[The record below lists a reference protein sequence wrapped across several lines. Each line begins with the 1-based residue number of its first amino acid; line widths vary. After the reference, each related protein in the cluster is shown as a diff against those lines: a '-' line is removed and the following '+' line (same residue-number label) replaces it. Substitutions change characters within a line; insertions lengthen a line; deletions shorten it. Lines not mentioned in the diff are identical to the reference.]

1 MAVPVVV
8 LPNPWPAMLEL
19 LRDHTDLPGDL
30 QGSVPGT
37 SPAVSRVCASLPD
50 GFPAGLPYLHVVQ
63 VPGGRRNVPLRL
75 ATALFDLH
83 VYATTVFEALELA
96 RHVAGVVQAIE
107 GRVAL
112 DCGFTVVRLVDE
124 PFPLQDP
131 DTRTERAVIPISAT
145 YRPA

>member
-1 MAVPVVV
+1 MSVPVVV

-19 LRDHTDLPGDL
+19 LRDHASLPVEL
-30 QGSVPGT
+30 QGSVPDT

-50 GFPAGLPYLHVVQ
+50 IFPAGLPYLHVVQ

-83 VYATTVFEALELA
+83 VYTVDVFTAMELA
-96 RHVAGVVQAIE
+96 RQVAGVVQAIE
-107 GRVAL
+107 GRVAN

-124 PFPLQDP
+124 PFPLEDP
-131 DTRTERAVIPISAT
+131 DTRTPRAVIPISAT